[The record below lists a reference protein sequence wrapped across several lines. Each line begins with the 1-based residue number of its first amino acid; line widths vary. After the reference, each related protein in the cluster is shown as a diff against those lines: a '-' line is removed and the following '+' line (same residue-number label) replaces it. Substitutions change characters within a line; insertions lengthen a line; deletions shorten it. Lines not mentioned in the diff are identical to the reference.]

1 MGAVRLPGSL
11 VFQIFEPLG
20 DLLPASFG
28 LDGLTRCLASKHL
41 DRLIEGFPIMLIQVF
56 VNDLFSEFRRHLR

>member
-1 MGAVRLPGSL
+1 
-11 VFQIFEPLG
+11 
-20 DLLPASFG
+20 
-28 LDGLTRCLASKHL
+28 L